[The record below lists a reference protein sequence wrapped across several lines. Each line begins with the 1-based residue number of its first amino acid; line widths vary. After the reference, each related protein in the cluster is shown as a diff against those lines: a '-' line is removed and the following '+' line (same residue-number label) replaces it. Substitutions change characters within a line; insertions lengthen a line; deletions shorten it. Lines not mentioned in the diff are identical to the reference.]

1 MPKSRTRPGARA
13 RLHARRRRE
22 AAETAARLRQ
32 TRRRVALQADII
44 DRALALGMTELAETV
59 AEAAITRGNR

>member
-13 RLHARRRRE
+13 RLQARRRKE
-22 AAETAARLRQ
+22 ATEALARLGQ

-44 DRALALGMTELAETV
+44 DRAVALGMTELAETV
-59 AEAAITRGNR
+59 AEAAITRGRR